1 MELDKKR
8 KRQRRRRLQQGQ
20 RIIEELLDGD
30 NMISTYFSDSE
41 EGNQPSKSVGS
52 IRNPNKEHNHVEFH
66 QQLMKDCQRMHLQQQ
81 GLFVTFPDGE
91 SIV

>member
-30 NMISTYFSDSE
+30 NMISTYFLDPE
-41 EGNQPSKSVGS
+41 EGDQPSNSVSS
-52 IRNPNKEHNHVEFH
+52 IHNPNKEHNHVKFH
-66 QQLMKDCQRMHLQQQ
+66 QQLMKDY
-81 GLFVTFPDGE
+81 FVKGCTYSNKDFA
-91 SIV
+91 